1 MKRFVIAFICTFV
14 ATAAWAQNSGTVNA
28 AATPQPTVEQVVSTP
43 KTDWLKAFDNIK
55 IDGPMNVVLKKVATA
70 AEARI
75 FYDTKGNITSKF
87 KFEINRKGTL
97 VVSEKSELKRTTV
110 TDVVIYYTSLREV
123 KISHAKVEISDKIE
137 RDLFDLSVSGGATV
151 NLDIKVL
158 DTEVECTGSS
168 RLTMSGSSKYLTM
181 RASTAKIDCSGLSTV
196 SSTIEA
202 SNSAEVRVTVSE
214 RLDAKASTGAK
225 LLYKGRPVI
234 LRDHNA
240 VFGGD
245 IINIY

>member
-14 ATAAWAQNSGTVNA
+14 ATVALAQNSGEATA
-28 AATPQPTVEQVVSTP
+28 TATPQPTAEQVVSTP
-43 KTDWLKAFDNIK
+43 KTDWLKAFDRVK
-55 IDGPMNVVLKKVATA
+55 IDGPMNVVLKKVATS

-75 FYDTKGNITSKF
+75 YYDTKGNITSKF
-87 KFEINRKGTL
+87 KFEIDRKGTL
-97 VVSEKSELKRTTV
+97 VVSEKSEHKRTTV
-110 TDVVIYYTSLREV
+110 TDVVIYYTSLRGV
-123 KISHAKVEISDKIE
+123 KISHAKVEFSDKIE
-137 RDLFDLSVSGGATV
+137 RDLFDLAVSGGATV
-151 NLDIKVL
+151 NLEVKVL

-196 SSTIEA
+196 SSTVDA

-214 RLDAKASTGAK
+214 RLDAKTTTGAK
-225 LLYKGRPVI
+225 LMYKGRPII

-245 IINIY
+245 IININ

>member
-14 ATAAWAQNSGTVNA
+14 ATVALAQNSGEA
-28 AATPQPTVEQVVSTP
+28 AAVTTPQPTAEQVVSTP
-43 KTDWLKAFDNIK
+43 KTDWLKAFDRIK
-55 IDGPMNVVLKKVATA
+55 IDGPMNVVLKKVATS

-75 FYDTKGNITSKF
+75 YYDTKGNITSKF
-87 KFEINRKGTL
+87 MFEIDRKGTL
-97 VVSEKSELKRTTV
+97 VVSEKSEHKRTTV
-110 TDVVIYYTSLREV
+110 TDVVIYYTSLRGV
-123 KISHAKVEISDKIE
+123 KISHAKVEFSDKIE
-137 RDLFDLSVSGGATV
+137 RDLFDLAVSGGATV
-151 NLDIKVL
+151 NLEVKVL

-196 SSTIEA
+196 SSTVDA

-214 RLDAKASTGAK
+214 RLDAKTTTGAK
-225 LLYKGRPVI
+225 LMYKGRPII

-245 IINIY
+245 IININ

>member
-14 ATAAWAQNSGTVNA
+14 ATVALAQNSGEATA
-28 AATPQPTVEQVVSTP
+28 TATPQPTAEQVVSTP
-43 KTDWLKAFDNIK
+43 KTDWLKAFDRIK
-55 IDGPMNVVLKKVATA
+55 IDGPMNVVLKKVATS

-75 FYDTKGNITSKF
+75 YYDTKGNITSKF
-87 KFEINRKGTL
+87 KFEIDRKGTL
-97 VVSEKSELKRTTV
+97 VVSEKSEHKRTTV
-110 TDVVIYYTSLREV
+110 TDVVIYYTSLRGV
-123 KISHAKVEISDKIE
+123 KISHAKVEFSDKIE
-137 RDLFDLSVSGGATV
+137 RDLFDLAVSGGATV
-151 NLDIKVL
+151 NLEVKVL

-196 SSTIEA
+196 SSTVDA
-202 SNSAEVRVTVSE
+202 SNSAEVRVTVFE
-214 RLDAKASTGAK
+214 RLDAKTTTGAK
-225 LLYKGRPVI
+225 LMYKGRPII

-245 IINIY
+245 IININ